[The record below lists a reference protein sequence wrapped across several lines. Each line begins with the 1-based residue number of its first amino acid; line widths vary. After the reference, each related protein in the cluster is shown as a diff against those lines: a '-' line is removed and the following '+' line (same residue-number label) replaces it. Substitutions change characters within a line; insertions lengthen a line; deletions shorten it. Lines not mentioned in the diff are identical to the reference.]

1 MIECVRVASNFAP
14 YQRVTLNVK
23 LFMVTYLAV
32 VDLTGNGGGLD
43 LCNDGV
49 GHLEFGYL
57 DFDVST
63 VKVMSW
69 QLSRCAH

>member
-1 MIECVRVASNFAP
+1 MGDHVIEYVRVASHFAP

-32 VDLTGNGGGLD
+32 VDLVASGGSLD

-49 GHLEFGYL
+49 GHLEIGYL

-63 VKVMSW
+63 A
-69 QLSRCAH
+69 R